1 MNKKKEEEIPV
12 FMGSDNIFKDID
24 FPEPEEA
31 LAKAKLIHQ
40 ITLLV
45 KKRRLTQ
52 EQIGVILQLPQ
63 PKVSLLL
70 RGRITGFSTDRLL
83 RFLNALNCD
92 IDIRIRLPKV
102 GRKRSRRGR
111 TTVTTG

>member
-1 MNKKKEEEIPV
+1 
-12 FMGSDNIFKDID
+12 MGSDNVFKDLG

-40 ITLLV
+40 IILLI
-45 KKRRLTQ
+45 KKSKLTQ
-52 EQIGVILQLPQ
+52 EQVGKLLKLPQ

-83 RFLNALNCD
+83 RFLNALHCD
-92 IDIRIRLPKV
+92 VEIRIRPPKSKL
-102 GRKRSRRGR
+102 RFLRRGC
-111 TTVTTG
+111 TVVTMS

>member
-1 MNKKKEEEIPV
+1 MNKKREEEIPV
-12 FMGSDNIFKDID
+12 VMGSDNIFKDLG

-31 LAKAKLIHQ
+31 LAKAELIHQ
-40 ITLLV
+40 ISIII
-45 KKRRLTQ
+45 KKRKLTQ
-52 EQIGVILQLPQ
+52 EQVSKLLKLPQ

-92 IDIRIRLPKV
+92 VEIRIRLPQSR
-102 GRKRSRRGR
+102 RKRHGR
-111 TTVTTG
+111 IAVTMD

>member
-1 MNKKKEEEIPV
+1 
-12 FMGSDNIFKDID
+12 MGSDNVFKDLG

-40 ITLLV
+40 ITLLI
-45 KKRRLTQ
+45 KKRKLTQ
-52 EQIGVILQLPQ
+52 QQVGKILDLPQ

-83 RFLNALNCD
+83 RYLNALDCD
-92 IDIRIRLPKV
+92 VEIRIRPPRT
-102 GRKRSRRGR
+102 GRRRLR
-111 TTVTTG
+111 RAHTVVTMG

>member
-12 FMGSDNIFKDID
+12 FMGSDNIFKDLG

-40 ITLLV
+40 ITLII
-45 KKRRLTQ
+45 KKRKLTQ
-52 EQIGVILQLPQ
+52 SQVSVILDLPQ
-63 PKVSLLL
+63 SKVSLLL

-92 IDIRIRLPKV
+92 VEIRIRPPTS
-102 GRKRSRRGR
+102 GRKRTRRGH
-111 TTVTTG
+111 TIVTTG

>member
-1 MNKKKEEEIPV
+1 MSKRKDEQIPV
-12 FMGSDNIFKDID
+12 VIGSDNIFKDLG

-31 LAKAKLIHQ
+31 LAKAELIRQ
-40 ITLLV
+40 ISLII

-52 EQIGVILQLPQ
+52 EQVSKLLKLPQ

-83 RFLNALNCD
+83 RFLNDLNCD
-92 IDIRIRLPKV
+92 VEIRIRIP
-102 GRKRSRRGR
+102 RSRRRRQGR
-111 TTVTTG
+111 IAVTMG